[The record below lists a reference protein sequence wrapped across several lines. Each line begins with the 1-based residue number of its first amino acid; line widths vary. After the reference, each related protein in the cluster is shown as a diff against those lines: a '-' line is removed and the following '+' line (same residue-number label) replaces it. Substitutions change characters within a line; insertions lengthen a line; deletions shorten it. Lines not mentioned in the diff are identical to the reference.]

1 MLSHWFFLFEVML
14 GAIPLVMTD
23 DYIKKVTKRPAQ
35 ERTAL
40 IVTII
45 TVLLHLTVMLKL
57 YLKGQGQVIFFPF
70 LSIIYFPGFFKN
82 RQKG

>member
-45 TVLLHLTVMLKL
+45 TVLLHLTVML
-57 YLKGQGQVIFFPF
+57 
-70 LSIIYFPGFFKN
+70 N
-82 RQKG
+82 